1 MFSAIRNVAD
11 RSLSLVRLLPSFSL
25 RDRQG
30 TKRTVISGFPAKVGE
45 HEDKGFSAD
54 RISAVFALTLVI
66 NINDRA
72 VGDRLDPKIEGK
84 FELYRRVIADAFQI
98 DIKEF
103 KDSLKGG
110 MADGRSVT
118 AYDLEEL
125 LTGIKFEMEH
135 TSDRFIALELA
146 MDHLE
151 RIPDYYTRLSR
162 LEREFVSDWL
172 LQM

>member
-1 MFSAIRNVAD
+1 MKTNV
-11 RSLSLVRLLPSFSL
+11 SLAL
-25 RDRQG
+25 G
-30 TKRTVISGFPAKVGE
+30 VILIA
-45 HEDKGFSAD
+45 
-54 RISAVFALTLVI
+54 FAWMLVI
-66 NINDRA
+66 NMDDRA
-72 VGDRLDPKIEGK
+72 AGDRLDPRIEGK
-84 FELYRRVIADAFQI
+84 FELYRRVIKDAFQT
-98 DIKEF
+98 DIKDF

-110 MADGRSVT
+110 MADGKAVT

-125 LTGIKFEMEH
+125 LTGMKFEMEH

-151 RIPDYYTRLSR
+151 RIPDYYTRLRR